1 MAEENGIREAVQNL
15 KENVKELFTQVHNIE
30 INGCVHKKAHEE
42 NYRAFYAL
50 YNENRRDVEKRQ
62 SEMRKDIQELK
73 MAGVKTGVYVGII
86 VAIIG
91 MLAQALIRIVL

>member
-15 KENVKELFTQVHNIE
+15 KEDVKELFAKVHNLE
-30 INGCVHKKAHEE
+30 FNGCAHKSSHEE

-50 YNENRRDVEKRQ
+50 YNENRREVEKGL

-91 MLAQALIRIVL
+91 MLAQALIRLML